1 MTIRYAKNYFYLL
14 KLDDLAPWYLQ
25 HSHWSCLCYRS
36 SEEKNEKPDIFTRPL
51 ILLNNS
57 NMYGFSITE
66 LIFISYWTSFCSQT
80 WLLLL
85 VCLGKCFPYNFGI
98 FNILHDIIYAM
109 IYYPYSIIALWWW
122 IIYHQCVYEL
132 LLILNQWY

>member
-1 MTIRYAKNYFYLL
+1 MSMTATNFFYSDAVFQAFCGCIINSEQYACNLINNLYHF
-14 KLDDLAPWYLQ
+14 
-25 HSHWSCLCYRS
+25 
-36 SEEKNEKPDIFTRPL
+36 IFTRPL

-57 NMYGFSITE
+57 IVYGLSITE

-85 VCLGKCFPYNFGI
+85 VCLGKCFSLQLWN

-109 IYYPYSIIALWWW
+109 IYYPYIIIAL
-122 IIYHQCVYEL
+122 
-132 LLILNQWY
+132 